1 MGQLWRVL
9 EWVGLFVGAAIVG
22 LALALVVVRRII
34 LGRVRSSLG
43 DNALLIATAARVGGV
58 NGVSVGAAVT
68 AGILILLSN
77 GLYFHSWLGNREIFV
92 PGPSI
97 SWIGVSDEGS
107 SALERHHIVVRFL
120 NAAGKEDGIAIR
132 LFSPEQ
138 WVAAIKTHL
147 ITRA

>member
-1 MGQLWRVL
+1 ML
-9 EWVGLFVGAAIVG
+9 EWTGLFLGAAIVG
-22 LALALVVVRRII
+22 VALALVIVRRVI
-34 LGRVRSSLG
+34 LRRVRGSLG
-43 DNALLIATAARVGGV
+43 KNALLVATGARVGAV
-58 NGVSVGAAVT
+58 NGTVAGHSVT

-77 GLYFHSWLGNREIFV
+77 GLYFHSWLGNREVFV

-97 SWIGVSDEGS
+97 SWIGISDEGS
-107 SALERHHIVVRFL
+107 GLEKHHIVVRFL

-147 ITRA
+147 ITRT

>member
-1 MGQLWRVL
+1 ML
-9 EWVGLFVGAAIVG
+9 EWIGLFLGAAIAG
-22 LALALVVVRRII
+22 LALALFVVRRIV
-34 LGRVRSSLG
+34 LRRVQASLG
-43 DNALLIATAARVGGV
+43 KNALLVATAARVGGV
-58 NGVSVGAAVT
+58 NGTAAGHGVT

-77 GLYFHSWLGNREIFV
+77 GLYFHSWLGNREVFV
-92 PGPSI
+92 SGPSI
-97 SWIGVSDEGS
+97 SWIGISDEG
-107 SALERHHIVVRFL
+107 AGLEKRHIVVRFL